1 MKKQF
6 YIATIV
12 NTLLWGCESLTLRA
26 EDQKSLEVF
35 HHKAIRHVLNISRW
49 KQKDD
54 RITNENLRKRL
65 DGIALVQETLEERR
79 LDWLG
84 NIARHD
90 DTNLPK
96 TLLTA
101 WISKPR
107 INHGQKISLRD
118 SNAAAI
124 NRMLIYNKLDESP
137 SNECPSKKWLPLA
150 KDPSLW
156 KQLIFKRRDDR
167 LKIKREEDF
176 LAHNASQE
184 PRQADP
190 DLSTDQTDAP
200 LPRHESD
207 PFLDPIPIP
216 NTAPIPATRPADP
229 ISKHPPNYPNW
240 LPPFPF
246 PPPPPN
252 PSSLPPLN
260 VLPPVTCTR
269 LASYIMYGITSQ
281 CTY

>member
-1 MKKQF
+1 LNMKKQF

-26 EDQKSLEVF
+26 ADQKRFEVF

-54 RITNENLRKRL
+54 RITNESLRKRL

-84 NIARHD
+84 NVARHD

-96 TLLTA
+96 KLLTA

-107 INHGQKISLRD
+107 NNHGQKISLRD

-137 SNECPSKKWLPLA
+137 SNECPSKKLLPLA

-167 LKIKREEDF
+167 LKTKREEDL
-176 LAHNASQE
+176 LAHSASQE
-184 PRQADP
+184 PRQENP
-190 DLSTDQTDAP
+190 DRSSTDQTDV
-200 LPRHESD
+200 RHATD
-207 PFLDPIPIP
+207 PVPDP
-216 NTAPIPATRPADP
+216 TAPIAP
-229 ISKHPPNYPNW
+229 ISPTAQPTRSHPPHPITPIAPPL
-240 LPPFPF
+240 LPCPL
-246 PPPPPN
+246 PPPN
-252 PSSLPPLN
+252 PLSLPPLN
-260 VLPPVTCTR
+260 VLPPVMCTR

-281 CTY
+281 YTY